1 MRRFLQLAAPV
12 VAIPM
17 IIGQVGS
24 APAQET
30 FRLKMQ
36 TAVPSGSPH
45 MELLTRFADN
55 VKAMSGER
63 LTFEILPDGAVV
75 GAQQI
80 ADAVDKGLVDAG
92 FAWTHYWTGKNP
104 AAGLFS
110 APLSGA
116 GTGLDQMGHLAWML
130 QGEGGELYRQLYQEV
145 IGLNVVPFQVIP
157 DGPEA
162 LGWFKQPVTSV
173 EQFKGIKFRAP
184 PGLPG
189 QAYTAMG
196 IPVTSMPGSE
206 ILPAAERGVI
216 DAAEWINPAAD
227 LNLGL
232 YDVFSHYSLQGLHQA
247 IDIGDLIINKSVFD
261 RMPADLQAIVEV
273 AAKASLTEALTY
285 FIAENAKALETLK
298 SEHNVTLFDAPAD
311 YPEQYL
317 AAANQV
323 IDDAAAQ
330 DAFFKQVVDSM
341 RSFATDAVPYRAETL
356 KQSLFMGEAGMK
368 VRGGAQ

>member
-1 MRRFLQLAAPV
+1 MRRTLQLGSLAVSVATLMLGAPDPGAA
-12 VAIPM
+12 
-17 IIGQVGS
+17 QD
-24 APAQET
+24 Q

-45 MELLTRFADN
+45 MELLTRFGDN
-55 VKAMSGER
+55 IDAMSGGR

-80 ADAVDKGLVDAG
+80 AEAVDKGLVEAG
-92 FAWTHYWTGKNP
+92 FAWTHYWTGMHP

-116 GTGLDQMGHLAWML
+116 GTGLDQMGHLSWMA
-130 QGEGGELYRQLYQEV
+130 QGEGGELYQRLYQEV

-162 LGWFKQPVTSV
+162 LGWFKQPVATLD
-173 EQFKGIKFRAP
+173 EFRKIKFRAP

-196 IPVTSMPGSE
+196 VSVTSMPGSE

-232 YDVFSHYSLQGLHQA
+232 YDVFDYYSLQGLHQA
-247 IDIGDLIINKSVFD
+247 IDVGDIIINKDVFD
-261 RMPADLQAIVEV
+261 QMSPDLQAIVRV
-273 AAKASLTEALTY
+273 AAQASLMESLTY
-285 FIAENAKALETLK
+285 FIKENSEAMETLVT
-298 SEHNVTLFDAPAD
+298 EHNVKLFDAPAD
-311 YPEQYL
+311 YPPEYL
-317 AAANQV
+317 KAATQV
-323 IDDAAAQ
+323 IDERSAEDE
-330 DAFFKQVVDSM
+330 FFKTVVESM
-341 RSFATDAVPYRAETL
+341 RDFAEEAVPYRVQTL
-356 KQSLFMGEAGMK
+356 KQSLFMGEAGLD
-368 VRGGAQ
+368 VRGDQ